1 MLVKLCKSPCKA
13 RKIRPRNVKKL
24 AGGKSMC
31 TILDF
36 FAGGGLVTEGMIG
49 SFKTVWALD
58 NSPKKAE
65 VYIANHG
72 ADHFKLGAIEDIKG
86 AELPVADAAWASF
99 PCQDLSLAG
108 RMDGLEGV
116 RSGLV
121 WEWLRIID
129 EMETRPKLLIAENV
143 LGLVSA
149 EGGKHYRAIHKALQ
163 ARGYKS
169 GAVVL
174 NAVNWL
180 PQSRPRVFIVSVP
193 REFDCSKFSTPFPGW
208 AHPAAVIKAGAG
220 LADWVWWKIP
230 QPKEKPLDLSEIIEE
245 TAPCDSESKTRKN
258 LAMLPANHK
267 SQLLY
272 ELANGFKVAAGY
284 KRTRNGKQV
293 LELRFDQVAG
303 CLRTP
308 NGGSSRQVLVLK
320 KDGRLVTRLVSV
332 RETARL
338 MGAPETYSI
347 PGSYNDGYK
356 AMGDAVAVPVVR
368 HLAQTLL
375 KPLAKA
381 LNEKN

>member
-1 MLVKLCKSPCKA
+1 
-13 RKIRPRNVKKL
+13 
-24 AGGKSMC
+24 MC

-36 FAGGGLVTEGMIG
+36 FAGGGLVTEGMRG
-49 SFKTVWALD
+49 SFRTVWALD
-58 NSPKKAE
+58 NSLKKAA

-72 ADHFKLGAIEDIKG
+72 EDHFKLDSIENIKG
-86 AELPVADAAWASF
+86 ANLPVADAAWASF

-108 RMDGLEGV
+108 RMDGLDGV

-129 EMETRPKLLIAENV
+129 EMERKPKLLIAENV

-193 REFDCSKFSTPFPGW
+193 KEFDCSEFSTPFPGW
-208 AHPAAVIKAGAG
+208 AHPTAVIKSAVG

-230 QPKEKPLDLSEIIEE
+230 QPEEKTLHLRDIIDE
-245 TAPCDSESKTRKN
+245 TAQCDDKSKTRKN
-258 LAMLPANHK
+258 LAMIPANHQK
-267 SQLLY
+267 QLIH

-320 KDGRLVTRLVSV
+320 KEGRLVTRLVSV

-368 HLAQTLL
+368 HLAQKLL
-375 KPLAKA
+375 QPLARA
-381 LNEKN
+381 LNEKD

>member
-1 MLVKLCKSPCKA
+1 MSNIETSSQKTTTP
-13 RKIRPRNVKKL
+13 
-24 AGGKSMC
+24 

-36 FAGGGLVTEGMIG
+36 FAGSGLVTEGMRG
-49 SFKTVWALD
+49 LFETVWALD
-58 NSPKKAE
+58 NSSKKAT

-72 ADHFKLGAIEDIKG
+72 QEHFKLDSIEKIRG
-86 AELPVADAAWASF
+86 SEIPEADAAWASF

-129 EMETRPKLLIAENV
+129 EMNRRPKLLIAENV

-149 EGGKHYRAIHKALQ
+149 EGGEYYRAIHKALQ
-163 ARGYKS
+163 IRGYKS

-174 NAVNWL
+174 DAVKWL

-193 REFDCSKFSTPFPGW
+193 KEFDCSRFSMPFPGW
-208 AHPAAVIKAGAG
+208 PHPASVVRVGAG
-220 LADWVWWKIP
+220 LADWIWWKMP
-230 QPKEKPLDLSEIIEE
+230 QPGQKIRRLSDLIDK
-245 TAPCDSESKTRKN
+245 TAPCDCESKTKQN
-258 LAMLPANHK
+258 LAMVPSNHQK
-267 SQLLY
+267 QLLQ

-284 KRTRNGKQV
+284 KRTRNGRQV

-308 NGGSSRQVLVLK
+308 DGGSSRQVLVLK
-320 KDGRLVTRLVSV
+320 KEGRLVTRLLSV

-338 MGAPETYSI
+338 MGAPESYSI
-347 PGSYNDGYK
+347 PGTYNDGYK

-368 HLAQTLL
+368 HLAKSLL
-375 KPLAKA
+375 LPLMRA

>member
-1 MLVKLCKSPCKA
+1 
-13 RKIRPRNVKKL
+13 
-24 AGGKSMC
+24 MC

-36 FAGGGLVTEGMIG
+36 FAGGGLVTEGMRG
-49 SFKTVWALD
+49 LFKTVWALD
-58 NSPKKAE
+58 NSPKKAA
-65 VYIANHG
+65 VYIANHSP
-72 ADHFKLGAIEDIKG
+72 DHFKLDSIENIRGYKIP
-86 AELPVADAAWASF
+86 AADAAWASF

-108 RMDGLEGV
+108 RMDGLEGG

-129 EMETRPKLLIAENV
+129 EMPRRPKLLIAENV

-149 EGGKHYRAIHKALQ
+149 EGGKHYKAIHKALQ

-169 GAVVL
+169 GAVML

-193 REFDCSKFSTPFPGW
+193 KEFDCSRFSTTFPGW
-208 AHPAAVIKAGAG
+208 THPAAVVKAGAG

-230 QPKEKPLDLSEIIEE
+230 QSEEKPLLLSDLIDE
-245 TAPCDSESKTRKN
+245 TAQCDGETKTRKN
-258 LAMLPANHK
+258 LAMLPVNH
-267 SQLLY
+267 LRTLIY

-284 KRTRNGKQV
+284 KRTRNGRQV

-338 MGAPETYSI
+338 MGAPESYSI

-368 HLAQTLL
+368 HLAKTLL
-375 KPLAKA
+375 QPLVRA

>member
-1 MLVKLCKSPCKA
+1 
-13 RKIRPRNVKKL
+13 
-24 AGGKSMC
+24 MC

-36 FAGGGLVTEGMIG
+36 FAGGGLVTEGMRG
-49 SFKTVWALD
+49 FFKTVWALD
-58 NSPKKAE
+58 NSPKKAA

-72 ADHFKLGAIEDIKG
+72 PDHFKLDSIEKIHG
-86 AELPVADAAWASF
+86 SELPNADAAWASF

-108 RMDGLEGV
+108 RMSGLEGG

-129 EMETRPKLLIAENV
+129 EMERKPKLLIAENV

-169 GAVVL
+169 GAIVL

-180 PQSRPRVFIVSVP
+180 PQSRPRVFIISVP
-193 REFDCSKFSTPFPGW
+193 KEFDCSKLSTSFPGW
-208 AHPAAVIKAGAG
+208 AHPAAVVKAGVG

-230 QPKEKPLDLSEIIEE
+230 RPEGKTLSLSDIVDE
-245 TAPCDSESKTRKN
+245 TAPCDNESKTRKN
-258 LAMLPANHK
+258 LAMIPTNHQK
-267 SQLLY
+267 QLLY
-272 ELANGFKVAAGY
+272 EQANGFKVAAGY

-375 KPLAKA
+375 QPLARA
-381 LNEKN
+381 LYEKD

>member
-1 MLVKLCKSPCKA
+1 MPKIKTSSLKA
-13 RKIRPRNVKKL
+13 ATP
-24 AGGKSMC
+24 

-36 FAGGGLVTEGMIG
+36 FAGSGLVTEGMRG

-58 NSPKKAE
+58 NCPKKAA
-65 VYIANHG
+65 VYMANHG
-72 ADHFKLGAIEDIKG
+72 QDHFKLDSIENIRGADI
-86 AELPVADAAWASF
+86 PDADAAWASF

-108 RMDGLEGV
+108 KMNGLAGE

-129 EMETRPKLLIAENV
+129 EMPRHPRLLIAENV
-143 LGLVSA
+143 LGLVAA

-163 ARGYKS
+163 QRGYKS

-174 NAVNWL
+174 DAINWV
-180 PQSRPRVFIVSVP
+180 PQSRPRVFIISVP
-193 REFDCSKFSTPFPGW
+193 QEFNVVKFSTPFPGW
-208 AHPAAVIKAGAG
+208 VHPAAVVRAGAG

-230 QPKEKPLDLSEIIEE
+230 QPRPKKSQLRDLIDDA
-245 TAPCDSESKTRKN
+245 APCDNETRTRKN
-258 LAMLPANHK
+258 LAMIPANHQK
-267 SQLLY
+267 QLLQ

-284 KRTRNGKQV
+284 KRTRNGSQV
-293 LELRFDQVAG
+293 LELRFDQTAG

-320 KDGRLVTRLVSV
+320 KHGRLVTRLVSV

-338 MGAPETYSI
+338 MGAPDTYSI
-347 PGSYNDGYK
+347 PGTYNDGYK

-368 HLAQTLL
+368 HLAKRLL
-375 KPLAKA
+375 LPLMRA

>member
-1 MLVKLCKSPCKA
+1 
-13 RKIRPRNVKKL
+13 
-24 AGGKSMC
+24 MC

-36 FAGGGLVTEGMIG
+36 FAGGGLVTEGMRG
-49 SFKTVWALD
+49 LFKTVWALD
-58 NSPKKAE
+58 NSPKKAA

-72 ADHFKLGAIEDIKG
+72 ADHFKLDSIEKILG
-86 AELPVADAAWASF
+86 SALPVADAAWASF

-108 RMDGLEGV
+108 RMDGLAGG

-129 EMETRPKLLIAENV
+129 EMPSRPKLLIAENV
-143 LGLVSA
+143 LGLMSV
-149 EGGKHYRAIHKALQ
+149 EGGKHYQAIHKALQ

-169 GAVVL
+169 GAIVL

-193 REFDCSKFSTPFPGW
+193 KEFNCSRFSTPFPGW
-208 AHPAAVIKAGAG
+208 AHRAAIIKAAIG
-220 LADWVWWKIP
+220 LSDWVWWKIP
-230 QPKEKPLDLSEIIEE
+230 QPEEKTLHLSDIIDE
-245 TAPCDSESKTRKN
+245 TAQLDNEIKRRKN
-258 LAMLPANHK
+258 LAMIPTNHQK
-267 SQLLY
+267 QLET
-272 ELANGFKVAAGY
+272 ELSNGFKVAAGY

-293 LELRFDQVAG
+293 LELRFDKVAG

-338 MGAPETYSI
+338 MGAPESYSI
-347 PGSYNDGYK
+347 PGTYNDGYK

-368 HLAQTLL
+368 HLAKTLL
-375 KPLAKA
+375 QPLAKA
-381 LNEKN
+381 LR